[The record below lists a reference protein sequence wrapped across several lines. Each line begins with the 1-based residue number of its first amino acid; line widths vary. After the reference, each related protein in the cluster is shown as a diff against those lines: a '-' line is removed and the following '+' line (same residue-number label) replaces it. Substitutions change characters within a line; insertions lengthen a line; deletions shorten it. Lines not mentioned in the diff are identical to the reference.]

1 MKCIKRDSGLWPYRE
16 ILNDTV
22 LLKVHIAKRYPG
34 TVIYSLFDSPSIDK
48 SSSYSNSMC
57 C

>member
-1 MKCIKRDSGLWPYRE
+1 MMCIKWDSGLWPYRE
-16 ILNDTV
+16 ILSDTV
-22 LLKVHIAKRYPG
+22 SLKAHIAKRYPG
-34 TVIYSLFDSPSIDK
+34 TVIYSLFDSPLINK